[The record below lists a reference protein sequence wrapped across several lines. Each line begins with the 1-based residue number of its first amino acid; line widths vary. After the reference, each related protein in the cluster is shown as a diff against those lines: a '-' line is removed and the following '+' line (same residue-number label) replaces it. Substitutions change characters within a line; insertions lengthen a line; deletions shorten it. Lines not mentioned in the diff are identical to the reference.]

1 MSITN
6 QTLLETAMDYAERGI
21 PIFPCRLDSKAPACA
36 HGHKDA
42 SKDPDQIRAWWIE
55 CPSYNIG
62 LCPEDA
68 GWCVIDIDPRHRGDE
83 SWERVTTEL
92 HDMVTTRTVITP
104 SGGRHLYFHGSLPST
119 VGKLGPG
126 LDTRGRGGYV
136 LVPPSVI
143 DGKEYKD
150 LHA

>member
-1 MSITN
+1 MTPRHEMA
-6 QTLLETAMDYAERGI
+6 LAYARLGI
-21 PIFPCRLDSKAPACA
+21 PIFPVVVNGKRPACPN
-36 HGHKDA
+36 GFKDA
-42 SKDPDQIRAWWIE
+42 TTNEDIINRWWGAQDYNLALEPDK
-55 CPSYNIG
+55 
-62 LCPEDA
+62 A

-83 SWERVTTEL
+83 SWEHLITEL

-119 VGKLGPG
+119 VGKLGSG

-143 DGKEYKD
+143 DGREYCD
-150 LHA
+150 LHG

>member
-1 MSITN
+1 MTPRHEMA
-6 QTLLETAMDYAERGI
+6 LAYARLGI
-21 PIFPCRLDSKAPACA
+21 PIFPCVVNGKPPATKN
-36 HGHKDA
+36 GFKDA
-42 SKDPDQIRAWWIE
+42 TIDEDIINRWWAAAD
-55 CPSYNIG
+55 YN
-62 LCPEDA
+62 LALEPEKA
-68 GWCVIDIDPRHRGDE
+68 GWCVVDIDPRHRGDE

-143 DGKEYKD
+143 DGREYRD
-150 LHA
+150 LHG

>member
-1 MSITN
+1 MTPRHEMA
-6 QTLLETAMDYAERGI
+6 LAYARLGI
-21 PIFPCRLDSKAPACA
+21 PIFPCVVNGKRPACPN
-36 HGHKDA
+36 GFKDA
-42 SKDPDQIRAWWIE
+42 TTNEDIINRWWAQADYNLALEPDK
-55 CPSYNIG
+55 
-62 LCPEDA
+62 A

-143 DGKEYKD
+143 DGREYRD
-150 LHA
+150 LHV